1 MHSLKIIG
9 LALMLL
15 AGTVDAAE
23 LRFSLVRTAQ
33 TTSSGEF
40 AWRKGGW
47 VQPPVVNHIAVL
59 IAHQGSRLLFG
70 TGLGRQIDAQ
80 LDSEIPWRTKR
91 YGAVQPVRDQLDR
104 DGINVDRVVLGCARW
119 EYASGLADFADLPVL
134 ANPESIHYAR
144 SATPPAVIPAQFAHG
159 VNWQPLRFARRPFY
173 GFEDSLDLLGD
184 ERLVLVKLP
193 GHGALGLFLTLDN
206 GQRYFFR
213 GDAIGS
219 ESSQKPLPAEILQMQ
234 DAKVQARLGF
244 YPCWIE

>member
-1 MHSLKIIG
+1 MRSLKFIG
-9 LALMLL
+9 VSLMLL
-15 AGTVDAAE
+15 AGAVSAAE

-33 TTSSGEF
+33 TTSSSEY
-40 AWRKGGW
+40 AWRDGDW

-59 IAHQGSRLLFG
+59 IEHRGGRLLFG

-80 LDSEIPWRTKR
+80 LDSKVPWREKR
-91 YGAVQPVRDQLDR
+91 YGTVRPVRDQLER
-104 DGINVDRVVLGCARW
+104 DGITVDRVVLGCARW

-144 SATPPAVIPAQFAHG
+144 TATPPAVIPAQFAHG
-159 VNWQPLRFARRPFY
+159 VNWQPLRFERRSFY

-213 GDAIGS
+213 GDVAGS
-219 ESSQKPLPAEILQMQ
+219 ENSPKPLPAEVLQIQ
-234 DAKVQARLGF
+234 DVRLQSRLGF
-244 YPCWIE
+244 YPRWIE